1 MTQKHSGRPLA
12 YRSWDQYRVHGWSE
26 VYRVLKQGR
35 PQIFDHRFAN
45 INVGACHCGNAV
57 ALYTNAPFVMAFD
70 DRRNHC
76 KIEGSIYRHQWF
88 VKGMCSKC
96 RKRTSVLVLDDHL
109 PKLSEDTL
117 YDMYQWMV
125 YDHDCHSAWSWM
137 MTSLVDRDGDRG
149 EEPVEQEGHGRPFGS
164 ALCGPVRCDMRLRR
178 GVLSCGS
185 RARRA
190 RACGSAGSAKFR
202 PIMPQL
208 GSHISDGRRM

>member
-1 MTQKHSGRPLA
+1 MTQKHSGRPLT
-12 YRSWDQYRVHGWSE
+12 YQSWDQYRVHGWSE

-45 INVGACHCGNAV
+45 INVGACQCGNAV

-76 KIEGSIYRHQWF
+76 KIEGSLYRHQWF

-137 MTSLVDRDGDRG
+137 MTSLIDRDGDRG
-149 EEPVEQEGHGRPFGS
+149 Y
-164 ALCGPVRCDMRLRR
+164 RLRCTTHGQTLWIPKNNVAMNITVDR
-178 GVLSCGS
+178 T
-185 RARRA
+185 
-190 RACGSAGSAKFR
+190 
-202 PIMPQL
+202 ML
-208 GSHISDGRRM
+208 GEPYDL